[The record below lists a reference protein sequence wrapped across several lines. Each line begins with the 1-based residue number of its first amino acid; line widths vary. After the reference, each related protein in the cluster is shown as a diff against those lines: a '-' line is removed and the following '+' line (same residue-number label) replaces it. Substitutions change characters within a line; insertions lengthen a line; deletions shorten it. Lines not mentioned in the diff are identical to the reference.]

1 MTSSI
6 IRSVINSSIKER
18 GTQGVVAEESG
29 IDGAA
34 LSKFLSGEGA
44 LKLEA
49 LEKIVRM
56 SNCRIMPDEH
66 YQDMCGTIRS
76 LTRLWMDATGVAHKL

>member
-1 MTSSI
+1 MGDSI

-34 LSKFLSGEGA
+34 LSKFLSGEGG
-44 LKLEA
+44 LKLEV

-56 SNCRIMPDEH
+56 SGCRIMPDEH
-66 YQDMCGTIRS
+66 YKDMCGTIRS
-76 LTRLWMDATGVAHKL
+76 LTRLWLDASGAPHKI